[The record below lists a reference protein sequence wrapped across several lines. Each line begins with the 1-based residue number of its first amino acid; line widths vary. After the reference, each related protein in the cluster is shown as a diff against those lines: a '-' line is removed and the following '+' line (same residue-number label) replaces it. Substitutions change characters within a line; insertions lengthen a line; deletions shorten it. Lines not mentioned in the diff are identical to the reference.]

1 MALHHYC
8 NKLVYRISQYTFR
21 SPCAKY
27 LCPCWCA
34 AADLVCSVCQIVS
47 SLCCRGRGW
56 PAAVF
61 ARVAASWCDA
71 LTCILYL
78 HVLATFCLW
87 SAISSGTVDR
97 DQVPVQLLILII
109 LISTFTSS
117 ILCYTLT
124 LDGNKQCYC
133 WYVVWMGISLW
144 LWCMTSSS
152 WSGINHISTFIIS
165 VISFCLLA
173 TSFQILVSL
182 TSDCEYLDWEASKFC
197 LGKQFSDVE
206 H

>member
-1 MALHHYC
+1 M
-8 NKLVYRISQYTFR
+8 R
-21 SPCAKY
+21 SSWP
-27 LCPCWCA
+27 
-34 AADLVCSVCQIVS
+34 SVF
-47 SLCCRGRGW
+47 SLSNSFQFVLPGPG

-133 WYVVWMGISLW
+133 WYVVWMDIKQLIRNQSHFNLMPLLLFLW
-144 LWCMTSSS
+144 FL
-152 WSGINHISTFIIS
+152 FICHF
-165 VISFCLLA
+165 VFWPP
-173 TSFQILVSL
+173 V
-182 TSDCEYLDWEASKFC
+182 SKF
-197 LGKQFSDVE
+197 
-206 H
+206 